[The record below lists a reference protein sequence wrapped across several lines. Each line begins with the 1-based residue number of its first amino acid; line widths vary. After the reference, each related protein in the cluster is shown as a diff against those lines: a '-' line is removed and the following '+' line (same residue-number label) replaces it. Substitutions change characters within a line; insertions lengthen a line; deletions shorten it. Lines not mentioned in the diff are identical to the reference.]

1 MPRGGSELQSETAS
15 TLRDQ
20 ASRAR
25 RLANGLVSQR
35 DRKALLAFAEELE
48 ARAAASAPTVQ
59 TFSHDAVAAVQ
70 RAEDDTSR

>member
-20 ASRAR
+20 ARRAR
-25 RLANGLVSQR
+25 RLANGLVSQQ
-35 DRKALLAFAEELE
+35 DRKALLAFAEQLE

-59 TFSHDAVAAVQ
+59 TFSRDAVAAVQ